1 MLLSEDDWNAVQ
13 ETLYLN
19 AIPGMSASILAAD
32 AEDLD
37 ACRTYDPNEEANR
50 TQSGALWRI
59 CRQKAG
65 KKMRQDGGAEF
76 ISDSLKPPW
85 R

>member
-1 MLLSEDDWNAVQ
+1 MRHNTEVSLTHGNAVQ

-37 ACRTYDPNEEANR
+37 ACRTYDPNEA
-50 TQSGALWRI
+50 W
-59 CRQKAG
+59 
-65 KKMRQDGGAEF
+65 
-76 ISDSLKPPW
+76 
-85 R
+85 